1 MAVRAE
7 QRVARHAEALQL
19 HLMADTVAG
28 LGAVNAMLFRHRL
41 DVIMVIRIFK
51 ASLQRVMV
59 KVRHGLL
66 CLDALDTHR
75 LELQVRH
82 RTGGILRQRL
92 VNADGD
98 FRAGNQLAAE
108 QVRRQDFLSQI
119 HRHEERT
126 PFIICTMPKQA
137 KTAE

>member
-1 MAVRAE
+1 MADA
-7 QRVARHAEALQL
+7 VAR
-19 HLMADTVAG
+19 

-41 DVIMVIRIFK
+41 DVIVVIRVFK

-59 KVRHGLL
+59 NVRHGLL
-66 CLDALDTHR
+66 CLDTLDAHR

-98 FRAGNQLAAE
+98 FRAGNQFTAE

-126 PFIICTMPKQA
+126 PFIICTMPKRA
-137 KTAE
+137 ETAE